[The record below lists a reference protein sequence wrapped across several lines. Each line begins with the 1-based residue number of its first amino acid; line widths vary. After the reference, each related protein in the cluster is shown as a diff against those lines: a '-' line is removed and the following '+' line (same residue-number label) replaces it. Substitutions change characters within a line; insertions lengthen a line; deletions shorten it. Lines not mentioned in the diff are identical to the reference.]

1 PAPIQTQPSNLRH
14 TKHHAGTRQ
23 PFPASF
29 QPHTPENFAHNVGIF
44 KDRAA
49 ADNCTPCDTKSVLP
63 PPPRYPS
70 HSGAYGAI
78 GAGIAPMI
86 ETNNIL
92 SNPEGPEYQFLVGE
106 GTYVLKECLHLAT
119 PPPHPSEAPVV
130 NPNPLATTPQ
140 PASAGTKLSLISLD
154 VRAAPPFFYNK
165 GASTS
170 TTLSSSL
177 GGDIQEH
184 PNEGR
189 YSTEA
194 GLSSDGGDGR
204 GASLS
209 DGVAPPTSSLTMVSA
224 PAFGD
229 GNSALAPANT
239 KDAAKKKVA
248 KPKNN
253 MTKSNSSFISR
264 VIVNESLAKKLQERP
279 TDGVFAFANI
289 NRAFQWLD
297 LSSPTKADYLTKILF
312 TKAHCL
318 CHDVNPITKNI
329 AHIDVIMGF
338 STGEIIW
345 WEPVSQRYTRLNKNG
360 IINGTPVSEI
370 RWIPGSESLFL
381 AAHMDGSLVVYD
393 KDKEDAQFSPEEE
406 QLATNGSSTNG
417 ESDSSTNGVNHNLKI
432 QINKSVHSKNQ
443 KTNPVASWKLSN
455 QRINAFAFSPDN
467 RHLAVVSEDG
477 SLRIIDYLKE
487 ELLDLY
493 NSYYGGFICITWS
506 PDGKYVL
513 TGGQDDLIS
522 IWSVVDSAIVARC
535 QGHQS
540 WVTSVAF
547 DPWRCDDRNY
557 RFGSVGED
565 CRLCLWDFNVG
576 MLHRPKAASVHHRG
590 SVSSRFPN
598 PLQRQ
603 ETANTSAS
611 RIRSNSTLSGGAVDE
626 DGSSI
631 VHPVEPR
638 ARIAMLPPVSSKAVD
653 THPLCWLEFT
663 EEAIITS
670 CKNGHIRT
678 WNRPTDAPVPTEGA
692 SQPS

>member
-1 PAPIQTQPSNLRH
+1 M
-14 TKHHAGTRQ
+14 
-23 PFPASF
+23 F
-29 QPHTPENFAHNVGIF
+29 
-44 KDRAA
+44 
-49 ADNCTPCDTKSVLP
+49 VLP

-70 HSGAYGAI
+70 HGGAYGAI

-92 SNPEGPEYQFLVGE
+92 TSPEGPEYQFLVGE
-106 GTYVLKECLHLAT
+106 GTYVLKEDLHLAT

-130 NPNPLATTPQ
+130 NPNPLATSPQ
-140 PASAGTKLSLISLD
+140 PATAGTKLSLISLD
-154 VRAAPPFFYNK
+154 LRAPPPFFYK
-165 GASTS
+165 GSSA
-170 TTLSSSL
+170 TTLSL

-194 GLSSDGGDGR
+194 GLSSDGGG
-204 GASLS
+204 GSLS
-209 DGVAPPTSSLTMVSA
+209 DAPPTSLTIVSA

-229 GNSALAPANT
+229 GNTALAPTST
-239 KDAAKKKVA
+239 KEAAKKKVA

-264 VIVNESLAKKLQERP
+264 VIVNESLTKKLQERP

-318 CHDVNPITKNI
+318 CHDVNPTTKNI

-393 KDKEDAQFSPEEE
+393 KDKEDAQFSPEDEV
-406 QLATNGSSTNG
+406 ATNGSTNG
-417 ESDSSTNGVNHNLKI
+417 ESDSTNGVNHNLKI

-443 KTNPVASWKLSN
+443 KANPVASWKLSN

-493 NSYYGGFICITWS
+493 HSYYGGFICVTWS

-590 SVSSRFPN
+590 SVSSRFVN

-611 RIRSNSTLSGGAVDE
+611 RIRSSSTLSGGAVDE
-626 DGSSI
+626 EGSI

-678 WNRPTDAPVPTEGA
+678 WNRPSDAPVPTEGA